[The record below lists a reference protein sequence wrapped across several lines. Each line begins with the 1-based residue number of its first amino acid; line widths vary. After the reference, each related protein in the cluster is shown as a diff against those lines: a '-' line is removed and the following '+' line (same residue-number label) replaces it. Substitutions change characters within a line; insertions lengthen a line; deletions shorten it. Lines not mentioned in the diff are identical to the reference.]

1 MQNGGINVK
10 VKKKRSA
17 NNLTLPLSYLVFNRK
32 IPLLYHTEFTEYL
45 SEFFNRSIYLF
56 LRMCSHECYAH

>member
-10 VKKKRSA
+10 VKKRSV
-17 NNLTLPLSYLVFNRK
+17 NDLTLSLSYLVFDRK
-32 IPLLYHTEFTEYL
+32 IPLLYHTKFAEYL
-45 SEFFNRSIYLF
+45 CEFFNRCIYLL